1 MLDNRQGRL
10 AIRQRHF
17 QAAQQQQPRQGKGQ
31 REAQRAA
38 GQQPVSCLVAKWPQ
52 FSKVVGMRE
61 VGPFG
66 PKQSPQADELE
77 PQNGAMAVGYEP
89 PPKGRVAELC

>member
-1 MLDNRQGRL
+1 MTRKTVHVCVLDNRQGRL

-38 GQQPVSCLVAKWPQ
+38 GQQPVSC
-52 FSKVVGMRE
+52 
-61 VGPFG
+61 
-66 PKQSPQADELE
+66 
-77 PQNGAMAVGYEP
+77 
-89 PPKGRVAELC
+89 